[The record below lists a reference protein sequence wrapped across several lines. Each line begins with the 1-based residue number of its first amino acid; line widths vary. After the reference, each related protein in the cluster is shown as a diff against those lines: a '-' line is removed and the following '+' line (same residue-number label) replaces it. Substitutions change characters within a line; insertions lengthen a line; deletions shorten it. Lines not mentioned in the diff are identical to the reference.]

1 LFPDRP
7 LTFFDKVRK
16 KKRPPLTPSPP
27 FTRSVEKTVTP
38 PTSGCLGAPP
48 EKISKFGSYTEIVA
62 RGWES
67 KSVEDQIEAA
77 QDRKKTAP
85 RLNPEEIAKQT
96 RIEGLL
102 LQRTRLLRDLD
113 KSRKDRHR
121 AVLSAGLEYLER
133 QLAEMGWVPPAQSEE
148 QI

>member
-1 LFPDRP
+1 M
-7 LTFFDKVRK
+7 
-16 KKRPPLTPSPP
+16 
-27 FTRSVEKTVTP
+27 
-38 PTSGCLGAPP
+38 
-48 EKISKFGSYTEIVA
+48 A

-113 KSRKDRHR
+113 KSRKDLHR

-133 QLAEMGWVPPAQSEE
+133 QLAEMGWVPPGQSE
-148 QI
+148 

>member
-1 LFPDRP
+1 M
-7 LTFFDKVRK
+7 
-16 KKRPPLTPSPP
+16 
-27 FTRSVEKTVTP
+27 
-38 PTSGCLGAPP
+38 
-48 EKISKFGSYTEIVA
+48 A